1 MESLLNLELAN
12 KPPTGQPFVPTGPR
26 VPYAE
31 TVVPFWQS
39 TAFLIVMAVIVICIV
54 VALTIF
60 LYRKLSRN
68 HYYRSI
74 DRRMQ
79 EERAYMRSSLFDA
92 ASDITRVSA
101 MYNMRD
107 RRRR

>member
-1 MESLLNLELAN
+1 MEPLLNSALTHI
-12 KPPTGQPFVPTGPR
+12 PPTGISKAPTGPR

-31 TVVPFWQS
+31 TLVPFWQS
-39 TAFLIVMAVIVICIV
+39 TIFLIVMAVIVICIV
-54 VALTIF
+54 VAVTIF

-74 DRRMQ
+74 NRRMQ

-101 MYNMRD
+101 MSNMRD
-107 RRRR
+107 RQRR